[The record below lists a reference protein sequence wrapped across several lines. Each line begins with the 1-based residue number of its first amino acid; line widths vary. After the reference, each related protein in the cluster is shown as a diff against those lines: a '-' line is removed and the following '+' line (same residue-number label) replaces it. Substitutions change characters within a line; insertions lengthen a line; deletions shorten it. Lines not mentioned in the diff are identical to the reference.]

1 MSTTSLPNRSLN
13 PGEGSRLADVAVQS
27 RPWLAAWTLAR
38 REWVRFIRQG
48 NRVFGAIGQPL
59 IFWALFSA
67 ILGPSFRMVGVSES
81 SGIDPIAN
89 TFFPARWC

>member
-1 MSTTSLPNRSLN
+1 MTLATEEYRSPNVAIAT
-13 PGEGSRLADVAVQS
+13 ADGGVES

-59 IFWALFSA
+59 IFWALFQRH
-67 ILGPSFRMVGVSES
+67 LGPLVPHGR
-81 SGIDPIAN
+81 
-89 TFFPARWC
+89 CQ